1 MNRQNFAETT
11 SNPMKG
17 LEDRP
22 PGGADMNNRNW
33 IDREVEET
41 LGLLDRQA
49 SMEESPG
56 FLAGVRRRIRTGE
69 PARRTPAL
77 FFIRRVVVPALLALL
92 VVLNIFAAVSVLRL
106 RRSDSEAKLQGFTAL
121 AKDYAAYQA
130 DAYANLK

>member
-11 SNPMKG
+11 SNPVKG

-22 PGGADMNNRNW
+22 PGGADMNNRNR

-41 LGLLDRQA
+41 LGLLNHQA
-49 SMEESPG
+49 SMEESPD
-56 FLAGVRRRIRTGE
+56 FLAGVRRRIRAGE
-69 PARRTPAL
+69 PARRTP
-77 FFIRRVVVPALLALL
+77 VPALLALL
-92 VVLNIFAAVSVLRL
+92 VVLNIVAAVSMLRL